1 MVGAGFK
8 LLMGITVSVTYEETT
23 DRIGLSDLRGF
34 FVGWRKRPSPE
45 AHLEILQGSD
55 FRILAVSDDRRVV
68 GFVTAIT
75 DGVSCGY
82 IPYLEVLPE
91 WQGKGIGTE
100 LMRRMMAKLE
110 ILYAIDLICDEEV
123 QGFYQRLGF
132 SERRGMTI
140 RNYDSQG
147 L

>member
-1 MVGAGFK
+1 MPIA
-8 LLMGITVSVTYEETT
+8 YRDTT
-23 DRIGLSDLRGF
+23 DGIGPGDLRGF

-75 DGVSCGY
+75 DDVSY
-82 IPYLEVLPE
+82 ASIPYLEVLPE

-110 ILYAIDLICDEEV
+110 TLYAIDLICDEEV

-132 SERRGMTI
+132 SARRGMTI
-140 RNYDSQG
+140 RSYGWRGS
-147 L
+147 

>member
-1 MVGAGFK
+1 MSIA
-8 LLMGITVSVTYEETT
+8 YQETT
-23 DRIGLSDLRGF
+23 DGIGPRDLQGF

-45 AHLEILQGSD
+45 AHLEILEGSD
-55 FRILAVSDDRRVV
+55 LRIVAISDYLRVV

-75 DGVSCGY
+75 DGISYGY

-110 ILYAIDLICDEEV
+110 TLYAIDLICDEDV
-123 QGFYQRLGF
+123 QGFYESLGF

-140 RNYDSQG
+140 RNYERRG

>member
-1 MVGAGFK
+1 MSIA
-8 LLMGITVSVTYEETT
+8 YQETT
-23 DRIGLSDLRGF
+23 DGIGPRDLQGF

-45 AHLEILQGSD
+45 AHLEILEGSD
-55 FRILAVSDDRRVV
+55 LRIVAISDYLRVV

-75 DGVSCGY
+75 DGVSYGC
-82 IPYLEVLPE
+82 ITYLEVLPE

-110 ILYAIDLICDEEV
+110 TLYAIDLICDEDV
-123 QGFYQRLGF
+123 QGFYESLGF

-140 RNYDSQG
+140 RNYERRG

>member
-1 MVGAGFK
+1 MS
-8 LLMGITVSVTYEETT
+8 ITYQDTT
-23 DRIGLSDLRGF
+23 DGIGPGDLRGF

-45 AHLEILQGSD
+45 AHLEMLQGSD

-91 WQGKGIGTE
+91 WQGKGIGAE
-100 LMRRMMAKLE
+100 LMRRIMAKLE
-110 ILYAIDLICDEEV
+110 TLYAIDLICDEDV

-132 SERRGMTI
+132 SARRGMTI
-140 RNYDSQG
+140 RNYGWRGS
-147 L
+147 